1 MITRLIVRILVLGI
15 VFFAILLSAGAA
27 FGADSVKG
35 MVICGAAPIAKST
48 VTLWEAGAGAP
59 KQLDQMKSSDDGRFE
74 VRVKGAHDNAVLYL
88 VAAGGVSKASKTGS
102 DNPAIVLLSVL
113 GSKPPQ
119 QVVVNEFTTVASA
132 FTAARFINGEAISG
146 NALGLRIAAMNVPNL
161 VNLQSGGWGAVIVDG
176 LNLTRSTTLANFNTL
191 ASLVTC
197 GWRIAI
203 SPIIPYDSRPAT
215 ILQCVISSSFSS
227 T

>member
-1 MITRLIVRILVLGI
+1 
-15 VFFAILLSAGAA
+15 
-27 FGADSVKG
+27 
-35 MVICGAAPIAKST
+35 
-48 VTLWEAGAGAP
+48 
-59 KQLDQMKSSDDGRFE
+59 MKSSDDGRFE